1 VLKFNSDKGEASII
15 SLIEGVGGIN
25 TISEKWTELL
35 YYLMVVNEWVIFII
49 LIEERDRLTKLDRT

>member
-1 VLKFNSDKGEASII
+1 MKFNSDKGEASII